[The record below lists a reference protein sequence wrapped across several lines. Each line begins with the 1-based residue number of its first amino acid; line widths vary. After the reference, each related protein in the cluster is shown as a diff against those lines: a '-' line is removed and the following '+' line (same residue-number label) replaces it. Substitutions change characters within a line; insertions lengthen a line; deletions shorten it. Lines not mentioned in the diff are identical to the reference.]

1 MKRRHTGWAA
11 LPVAAAIGVACGA
24 SNHDVGFADGGGG
37 SSGGTGDGGGSS
49 GSSGDGAPS
58 DSRGSSGSESG
69 SFGNL
74 DATTTPDAFVGCAT
88 TTQMATQLPLDLY
101 FMMDTSGSMDEL
113 VAAGQSKW
121 QAISSAM
128 TAFVGDPASAGIGI
142 GMQYFPVPMAGVPA
156 SCTSSAQC
164 NGAGPCLLGICY
176 LAAVA
181 GTIVPCDAT
190 TPCKRPDTCIAVG
203 ECQNDPN
210 TLCDPTN
217 PQCGNDTNGF
227 PLGACQMVTSSYCV
241 AGDSCTTTDYATPA
255 VPIQPLPGVS
265 GAITTSLAARH
276 PQGGTP
282 TSAALQGAIS
292 EAQTFA
298 NANPTHTVAV
308 VLATDGIP
316 DECTPNTVAGV
327 AQIAASGVSGTPSI
341 KTFVIG
347 TFTPN
352 DATSGAAAVNQ
363 IAASGGT
370 SQAFVISTT
379 SQNVEQQFVA
389 ALNSIRGSSLP
400 CDYALPQPDGG
411 MPDFGKL
418 NVQYTSGAGAS
429 TTIPYVESAAQCDPT
444 KGGWYYDADPAEG
457 GVPTKILLCS
467 ASCGTI
473 KGDSQGRIDVVLG
486 CKTVTIAQ

>member
-1 MKRRHTGWAA
+1 V
-11 LPVAAAIGVACGA
+11 LPVAVVLGAACAAGNGDHGA
-24 SNHDVGFADGGGG
+24 NGSSSGGG
-37 SSGGTGDGGGSS
+37 SGDGGGVDGTSLP
-49 GSSGDGAPS
+49 DGAS
-58 DSRGSSGSESG
+58 DSYSGGGDTG
-69 SFGNL
+69 SFGTL
-74 DATTTPDAFVGCAT
+74 DATPSDAFVGCAT
-88 TTQMATQLPLDLY
+88 TTQKATQLPLDLY
-101 FMMDTSGSMDEL
+101 FMMDTSGSMNDL

-121 QAISSAM
+121 QAVSSAM

-142 GMQYFPVPMAGVPA
+142 GLQYFPGTMAGVPA

-164 NGAGPCLLGICY
+164 NGAGPCLFGICY
-176 LAAVA
+176 LAATQGV
-181 GTIVPCDAT
+181 IEPCDAT
-190 TPCKRPDTCIAVG
+190 TPCMLRRDICIPVG

-217 PQCGNDTNGF
+217 PMGCGNDMSGF
-227 PLGACQMVTSSYCV
+227 PLGACQKLTSSYCV
-241 AGDSCTTTDYATPA
+241 AGDSCTPSDYATPA
-255 VPIQPLPGVS
+255 VPIQLLPGAANAV
-265 GAITTSLAARH
+265 TTSLAAHH
-276 PQGGTP
+276 PQGNTP
-282 TSAALQGAIS
+282 TSAALQGAID
-292 EAQTFA
+292 EAQAYTK
-298 NANPTHTVAV
+298 ANPTHTVAV

-327 AQIAASGVSGTPSI
+327 AQIAATGVSGTPSI

-370 SQAFVISTT
+370 NQAFVISTT
-379 SQNVEQQFVA
+379 TQNVEQQFVA

-418 NVQYTSGAGAS
+418 NVQYTSGSGTS
-429 TTIPYVESAAQCDPT
+429 TTLPYVESAAQCDPT

-467 ASCGTI
+467 ASCGAI

-486 CKTVTIAQ
+486 CKTVTILQ